1 MVYKKSAK
9 PKPSGRKWYVPTG
22 RDISDFVITAGISL
36 GIEFLPHMESF
47 GLAERATMAGTMGT
61 MYGIGI
67 SRGAGIKKGARSG
80 FAALKGA
87 AFGSA
92 VGYVL
97 RQYTD
102 VI

>member
-1 MVYKKSAK
+1 MAFRKKAVPNVS
-9 PKPSGRKWYVPTG
+9 SRKWYVPTG
-22 RDISDFVITAGISL
+22 RDISDFVITAGVSL
-36 GIEFLPHMESF
+36 GIEFLPHMENVGF
-47 GLAERATMAGTMGT
+47 AERATMASTMGM

-67 SRGAGIKKGARSG
+67 SRGAGIKRGARSG